1 MRQYLGAAA
10 RAPVAVRLADAP
22 GADRLSRDQMVKQV
36 RSRRRGKGRGGSFLP
51 PPGRPLHTLHPS
63 HTLCTLKPLKRKVT
77 RPAAS
82 SRSRVRAMSARV

>member
-36 RSRRRGKGRGGSFLP
+36 RSRRRKREAAKGRGGP
-51 PPGRPLHTLHPS
+51 
-63 HTLCTLKPLKRKVT
+63 
-77 RPAAS
+77 
-82 SRSRVRAMSARV
+82 

>member
-36 RSRRRGKGRGGSFLP
+36 RSRRRGKGRGGSVLP
-51 PPGRPLHTLHPS
+51 PPGRPLHTLHTPFAPS
-63 HTLCTLKPLKRKVT
+63 KL
-77 RPAAS
+77 S
-82 SRSRVRAMSARV
+82 SGR